1 MTKQIKALA
10 ASYSRTVVAAV
21 LAVYMTGN
29 TSPAD
34 LGKAAIAALLPPL
47 MRWANPADKAFGR
60 DNTKQA

>member
-1 MTKQIKALA
+1 MSKQIKALA

-29 TSPAD
+29 SSPTD

-60 DNTKQA
+60 DNSTN

>member
-1 MTKQIKALA
+1 MSKQIKALA

-29 TSPAD
+29 TSPTD

-60 DNTKQA
+60 DNTAN